1 MSFTATQPT
10 PLGAGSGN
18 HTVITE
24 AAQRTPSNYGI
35 LRQLLGNS
43 KSGCRLLLVPT
54 TTTTLSTDFPRRRV
68 GRVQPTFKAISGLSL
83 GFDTLLEPIQL
94 LGTTSFGR
102 TTTFA
107 CPALCL
113 QGNRVY
119 SAFRAMQNKKAAP
132 VQNRRSAR
140 AGERASTS
148 GHGVHFISPKKSRD
162 RAKRAVVV
170 NTSAAARSNTLRSRI
185 ASLLNKDPRSAPPAA
200 GPIPDQPQ
208 DPQISGDSEMED
220 WEDVVMEPPPSLPP
234 PLEQSWNALLPTLE
248 APFAEYR
255 QATHGQRPPAILES
269 IHYECT
275 AGCPCVASTT
285 IRCLYL
291 TYLVSVRV
299 TTCTC
304 TTVPVLLVRHG
315 VFPTSPTQPH
325 TAVSIDLLDVYRAL
339 FERSCDA
346 ITALAAALRTVYKRR
361 GFHVFSRMI
370 PGARAT
376 DPFREGLG
384 NAVMRFSHLR
394 DRARANLEAALV
406 TAADSLFPPTPNTAT
421 EAEEAEEVPDPQTRR
436 DASRRRQRRRRTQRR
451 DYWRWGRRGRRQK
464 PTEGGAGSAG
474 SAAEPTEAGAGSAGS
489 AAEPT
494 EAGAEPRLTPGQAAR
509 ILRERCPACFGLQ
522 EWGRPLRDGGD
533 VQLGAD
539 GCFSYRHL
547 RTAGDGPISYG
558 PEYFISKEK
567 VNRTRERI
575 AAARKKTPAKFTPT
589 IPQDALDACEESWDA
604 ANESKKKAD
613 PKQYD
618 ASGIFA
624 MTLPT
629 CAGPTRIARLLP
641 LTATILQAYDV
652 ACVTDHSFNLFPILI
667 DGLRE
672 RIGFIINAMHA
683 YGHQWICQLVYSP
696 RLRRG
701 VGLTD
706 QEGVERVWSR
716 IRRLIPLTR
725 HQWNSRRI
733 WTIDQYIAFI
743 NDEGRDGLGGWIAR
757 QQKNLEKKEDAC
769 LKVLADCRV
778 PETELRRQWKEQKA
792 AQTSARS
799 HAPARLRRDL
809 DKVLALQTQIESV
822 EKAIAEVKTS
832 ITTAGASANSLLLLG
847 SLEATHET
855 LSGQADALY
864 ASLNIHETFPQLRDL
879 PLDFVRTLLLTRDL
893 KINIRKRAVGPSGV
907 GELGSCSFWEERP
920 LGTYYMVYV
929 FAATD
934 SIPGLTAASIAP
946 FYIRKFN
953 SYCCELERLR
963 PSTCHIPIPSPLPTR
978 LNGLRTDPTL
988 HEDVWIEPC
997 VGGSLVGSMTRMSG
1011 MGSALCTFST
1021 DVERKGHGST
1031 PSGGNLRG
1039 WLEQELAIQDL
1050 ENLRLTWNIALQEV
1064 SVPRFPRIPNP
1075 VTAPPP
1081 APISSASRAILASAS
1096 AILASPGSTIR
1107 PNVPLV
1113 LLRSPRSLGFAN
1125 YPSRHGSP
1133 LAPIS
1138 SASHAIVASASA
1150 ILPPPPAPL
1159 PSTSPPP
1166 SVPCYHWCSCARPC
1180 LFSVAHQPCPRP
1192 PHPLRSKPP
1201 PPPVLLLLSAPISSA
1216 RHERGG
1222 RTWVSEDLDPGLSR
1236 TQNEVGALGEMLGT
1250 VEVDDENEV
1259 DNENDTSG
1267 IESASVQFEICWDP
1281 PDNPSVDPSLLR
1293 DLNTCNEFFEPID
1306 PLPRFG
1312 RIVVGTDGR
1321 KNTSIAVED
1330 IARFQ
1335 SPTGR
1340 LCGFGLNGVAA
1351 ALLELFT
1358 RTGESARRAL
1368 YSLHMTYPVSISAV
1382 PIPSSG
1388 VDEQHW
1394 VFVLVDVYAER
1405 IYFFDSLGGDNWRPD
1420 LRLVMLLI
1428 TRLVILA
1435 SRHRHP
1441 LHVSTPQETPW
1452 IARPLVSVVRIPP
1465 LVLMILFLS

>member
-1 MSFTATQPT
+1 
-10 PLGAGSGN
+10 
-18 HTVITE
+18 
-24 AAQRTPSNYGI
+24 
-35 LRQLLGNS
+35 
-43 KSGCRLLLVPT
+43 
-54 TTTTLSTDFPRRRV
+54 
-68 GRVQPTFKAISGLSL
+68 
-83 GFDTLLEPIQL
+83 
-94 LGTTSFGR
+94 
-102 TTTFA
+102 
-107 CPALCL
+107 
-113 QGNRVY
+113 
-119 SAFRAMQNKKAAP
+119 
-132 VQNRRSAR
+132 
-140 AGERASTS
+140 
-148 GHGVHFISPKKSRD
+148 
-162 RAKRAVVV
+162 
-170 NTSAAARSNTLRSRI
+170 
-185 ASLLNKDPRSAPPAA
+185 
-200 GPIPDQPQ
+200 
-208 DPQISGDSEMED
+208 
-220 WEDVVMEPPPSLPP
+220 
-234 PLEQSWNALLPTLE
+234 WNALLPTLE
-248 APFAEYR
+248 APFTEYR

-275 AGCPCVASTT
+275 AG
-285 IRCLYL
+285 
-291 TYLVSVRV
+291 YLVSVRV

-304 TTVPVLLVRHG
+304 TTIPVLLVRHG

-346 ITALAAALRTVYKRR
+346 ITVLAAALRTVYKRR
-361 GFHVFSRMI
+361 GFHVFSRM
-370 PGARAT
+370 
-376 DPFREGLG
+376 
-384 NAVMRFSHLR
+384 
-394 DRARANLEAALV
+394 
-406 TAADSLFPPTPNTAT
+406 
-421 EAEEAEEVPDPQTRR
+421 AEEVPDPQTRR
-436 DASRRRQRRRRTQRR
+436 DASPQE
-451 DYWRWGRRGRRQK
+451 
-464 PTEGGAGSAG
+464 TEEAMNAEARLLAMGSAG
-474 SAAEPTEAGAGSAGS
+474 SAAEPTEGGAGSAGS

-494 EAGAEPRLTPGQAAR
+494 EAGAEPRLTSGQAAR

-558 PEYFISKEK
+558 PKYFISKEK

-618 ASGIFA
+618 ASSIFA
-624 MTLPT
+624 MTCRHAQVLFLVDIDTPGERQEYIVA
-629 CAGPTRIARLLP
+629 CLDEIARLLP

-743 NDEGRDGLGGWIAR
+743 NDEGRDGLGGWITR

-799 HAPARLRRDL
+799 HAPACLRRDL
-809 DKVLALQTQIESV
+809 DKVLALQTQIKSV

-855 LSGQADALY
+855 LSGQADTLY

-879 PLDFVRTLLLTRDL
+879 PLDFVRTLLLTCDL
-893 KINIRKRAVGPSGV
+893 KINIRKRAVGSFLEWESLDRAVSGRR
-907 GELGSCSFWEERP
+907 EP
-920 LGTYYMVYV
+920 LGTKMHQTTRK
-929 FAATD
+929 AITRRQPALLR
-934 SIPGLTAASIAP
+934 S
-946 FYIRKFN
+946 IRKFN

-997 VGGSLVGSMTRMSG
+997 VGRIPRWLDDENVRDGIR
-1011 MGSALCTFST
+1011 ALHIFDRCREEGARLNA
-1021 DVERKGHGST
+1021 ERC
-1031 PSGGNLRG
+1031 NLRG
-1039 WLEQELAIQDL
+1039 WLEQELAIISRAIEMSTASITVLPLVERQQDL
-1050 ENLRLTWNIALQEV
+1050 VNLHLTWNIALQEV
-1064 SVPRFPRIPNP
+1064 SVPRFPCIPNP

-1081 APISSASRAILASAS
+1081 RPDFISL
-1096 AILASPGSTIR
+1096 
-1107 PNVPLV
+1107 
-1113 LLRSPRSLGFAN
+1113 
-1125 YPSRHGSP
+1125 SRHP
-1133 LAPIS
+1133 RLRLR
-1138 SASHAIVASASA
+1138 H
-1150 ILPPPPAPL
+1150 
-1159 PSTSPPP
+1159 
-1166 SVPCYHWCSCARPC
+1166 PC
-1180 LFSVAHQPCPRP
+1180 LPRLH
-1192 PHPLRSKPP
+1192 HPS
-1201 PPPVLLLLSAPISSA
+1201 
-1216 RHERGG
+1216 
-1222 RTWVSEDLDPGLSR
+1222 
-1236 TQNEVGALGEMLGT
+1236 QYN
-1250 VEVDDENEV
+1250 ENEV

-1267 IESASVQFEICWDP
+1267 VESASVQFEICWDP

-1358 RTGESARRAL
+1358 RTGESARQCAL
-1368 YSLHMTYPVSISAV
+1368 FSTYDLPRVHFRCSNSELWRVISPSKYWEKNLWLI
-1382 PIPSSG
+1382 PIHRR
-1388 VDEQHW
+1388 DEQHW

-1428 TRLVILA
+1428 MRLVILA

-1452 IARPLVSVVRIPP
+1452 IARPLGVHLQSNGYDCGLWVLCGMASVMRGYALSGVSEAQMDHIRR
-1465 LVLMILFLS
+1465 

>member
-1 MSFTATQPT
+1 
-10 PLGAGSGN
+10 
-18 HTVITE
+18 
-24 AAQRTPSNYGI
+24 
-35 LRQLLGNS
+35 
-43 KSGCRLLLVPT
+43 
-54 TTTTLSTDFPRRRV
+54 
-68 GRVQPTFKAISGLSL
+68 
-83 GFDTLLEPIQL
+83 
-94 LGTTSFGR
+94 
-102 TTTFA
+102 
-107 CPALCL
+107 
-113 QGNRVY
+113 
-119 SAFRAMQNKKAAP
+119 
-132 VQNRRSAR
+132 
-140 AGERASTS
+140 
-148 GHGVHFISPKKSRD
+148 
-162 RAKRAVVV
+162 
-170 NTSAAARSNTLRSRI
+170 
-185 ASLLNKDPRSAPPAA
+185 
-200 GPIPDQPQ
+200 
-208 DPQISGDSEMED
+208 
-220 WEDVVMEPPPSLPP
+220 MEPPPSLPP
-234 PLEQSWNALLPTLE
+234 PVPVPILPPSPGPNPNVKLEQSWNALLPTLE

-275 AGCPCVASTT
+275 AG
-285 IRCLYL
+285 
-291 TYLVSVRV
+291 YLVSVRV

-421 EAEEAEEVPDPQTRR
+421 EAEEAEE
-436 DASRRRQRRRRTQRR
+436 
-451 DYWRWGRRGRRQK
+451 
-464 PTEGGAGSAG
+464 
-474 SAAEPTEAGAGSAGS
+474 
-489 AAEPT
+489 
-494 EAGAEPRLTPGQAAR
+494 AAR

-624 MTLPT
+624 MTCRHAQVLFLVDIDTPGERQEYIVA
-629 CAGPTRIARLLP
+629 CLDEIARLLP

-893 KINIRKRAVGPSGV
+893 KINIRKRAVGSFLEWESLDRAVSGRR
-907 GELGSCSFWEERP
+907 EP
-920 LGTYYMVYV
+920 LGTKMHQTTRK
-929 FAATD
+929 AITRRQPALLR
-934 SIPGLTAASIAP
+934 S
-946 FYIRKFN
+946 IRKFN

-997 VGGSLVGSMTRMSG
+997 VGRIPRWLDDENVRDGIR
-1011 MGSALCTFST
+1011 ALHVFDRCREEGARLNA
-1021 DVERKGHGST
+1021 ERC
-1031 PSGGNLRG
+1031 NLRG
-1039 WLEQELAIQDL
+1039 WLEQELAIVSRAIEMSTASITALPLVERQQDL

-1107 PNVPLV
+1107 PNVTTGALALAPL
-1113 LLRSPRSLGFAN
+1113 SSA
-1125 YPSRHGSP
+1125 SRTILPVTALP

-1138 SASHAIVASASA
+1138 SASHAI
-1150 ILPPPPAPL
+1150 
-1159 PSTSPPP
+1159 
-1166 SVPCYHWCSCARPC
+1166 
-1180 LFSVAHQPCPRP
+1180 
-1192 PHPLRSKPP
+1192 
-1201 PPPVLLLLSAPISSA
+1201 
-1216 RHERGG
+1216 
-1222 RTWVSEDLDPGLSR
+1222 
-1236 TQNEVGALGEMLGT
+1236 
-1250 VEVDDENEV
+1250 
-1259 DNENDTSG
+1259 
-1267 IESASVQFEICWDP
+1267 
-1281 PDNPSVDPSLLR
+1281 DNPSVDPSLLR

-1358 RTGESARRAL
+1358 RTGESARRCAL
-1368 YSLHMTYPVSISAV
+1368 FTTYDLPRVHFRCSDSELWRVISPSKYWEKNLWLI
-1382 PIPSSG
+1382 PIHRR
-1388 VDEQHW
+1388 DEQHW

-1452 IARPLVSVVRIPP
+1452 IARPLVSGAHLQSNGYDCGLWVLCGMASVMRGYALSGVSEAQMDHIRRIF
-1465 LVLMILFLS
+1465 LKFILTLPYDTLAHCRVP

>member
-1 MSFTATQPT
+1 MPCRGIGLEVTHH
-10 PLGAGSGN
+10 GSGKSRWSHARVDSPAN
-18 HTVITE
+18 TFEFCISKNYLKGPAPSSWRSTAFYGSFSATPNWV
-24 AAQRTPSNYGI
+24 AASSPFPPPPPPS
-35 LRQLLGNS
+35 
-43 KSGCRLLLVPT
+43 VPT
-54 TTTTLSTDFPRRRV
+54 SLGDVSDASNLPSKR
-68 GRVQPTFKAISGLSL
+68 SL
-83 GFDTLLEPIQL
+83 GFRWAWTRYSNPSSCWAQPP
-94 LGTTSFGR
+94 S
-102 TTTFA
+102 A
-107 CPALCL
+107 APPPSPAL
-113 QGNRVY
+113 R
-119 SAFRAMQNKKAAP
+119 SASRATASTLPSGQPPDQMAPVQNKKAAP

-140 AGERASTS
+140 TGERASTS

-162 RAKRAVVV
+162 RAKQAVVV

-185 ASLLNKDPRSAPPAA
+185 TSLLNKDPWSAPPAT

-208 DPQISGDSEMED
+208 DPQISSDTKMED

-234 PLEQSWNALLPTLE
+234 PVPIPIHSACC
-248 APFAEYR
+248 
-255 QATHGQRPPAILES
+255 RPP
-269 IHYECT
+269 H
-275 AGCPCVASTT
+275 
-285 IRCLYL
+285 CLQ
-291 TYLVSVRV
+291 T
-299 TTCTC
+299 
-304 TTVPVLLVRHG
+304 
-315 VFPTSPTQPH
+315 
-325 TAVSIDLLDVYRAL
+325 
-339 FERSCDA
+339 
-346 ITALAAALRTVYKRR
+346 
-361 GFHVFSRMI
+361 I

-436 DASRRRQRRRRTQRR
+436 DASPQETKEATNAEARLL
-451 DYWRWGRRGRRQK
+451 
-464 PTEGGAGSAG
+464 AMGSAG
-474 SAAEPTEAGAGSAGS
+474 SAAEPTEGGAGSAGS

-494 EAGAEPRLTPGQAAR
+494 EAGAEPRLTSGQAAR

-522 EWGRPLRDGGD
+522 EWGRPLRESRR
-533 VQLGAD
+533 VLQLQAPQN
-539 GCFSYRHL
+539 CQRQANFIQPRVLHL
-547 RTAGDGPISYG
+547 Q
-558 PEYFISKEK
+558 
-567 VNRTRERI
+567 RE

-604 ANESKKKAD
+604 ANESKKKVD

-624 MTLPT
+624 MTCRHAQVLFFVDIDTPGERQEYIVA
-629 CAGPTRIARLLP
+629 CLDEIARLLP
-641 LTATILQAYDV
+641 LTATILQAYNI

-696 RLRRG
+696 HLRRG

-725 HQWNSRRI
+725 HQWNSQRI

-757 QQKNLEKKEDAC
+757 QQKNLEKKEDTC

-847 SLEATHET
+847 SLEATREM
-855 LSGQADALY
+855 LSEQADTLY

-893 KINIRKRAVGPSGV
+893 KINIRKRAVGSFLEWESLDRAVSGRR
-907 GELGSCSFWEERP
+907 EP
-920 LGTYYMVYV
+920 LGTKMHQTTRK
-929 FAATD
+929 AITRRQPALLR
-934 SIPGLTAASIAP
+934 S
-946 FYIRKFN
+946 IRKFN

-963 PSTCHIPIPSPLPTR
+963 PSTCHIPIPSPLPTQ

-997 VGGSLVGSMTRMSG
+997 VG
-1011 MGSALCTFST
+1011 
-1021 DVERKGHGST
+1021 
-1031 PSGGNLRG
+1031 
-1039 WLEQELAIQDL
+1039 
-1050 ENLRLTWNIALQEV
+1050 
-1064 SVPRFPRIPNP
+1064 RIPRWLDDENVRDGIRALHVFDRCREEGARLNAERCNLP
-1075 VTAPPP
+1075 
-1081 APISSASRAILASAS
+1081 SRAILASAS

-1107 PNVPLV
+1107 PNVTTGALALAPL
-1113 LLRSPRSLGFAN
+1113 SSA
-1125 YPSRHGSP
+1125 SRTILPVTALP

-1138 SASHAIVASASA
+1138 SASHAIIASASA
-1150 ILPPPPAPL
+1150 ILAPPTGPTAVNITSTICPNATTGALALAPVSSVLRTSLAPAPAT
-1159 PSTSPPP
+1159 PFDSTAATTRAPVALGSDIIRT
-1166 SVPCYHWCSCARPC
+1166 VTVELDLMVED
-1180 LFSVAHQPCPRP
+1180 LF
-1192 PHPLRSKPP
+1192 
-1201 PPPVLLLLSAPISSA
+1201 
-1216 RHERGG
+1216 EGG
-1222 RTWVSEDLDPGLSR
+1222 DTNAADDMVSEDLNPGAISDPD
-1236 TQNEVGALGEMLGT
+1236 EVGVLGEMLGM

-1281 PDNPSVDPSLLR
+1281 PGNPSVDPSPLR
-1293 DLNTCNEFFEPID
+1293 DLNTCNKFFEPID

-1312 RIVVGTDGR
+1312 CIVVGTDGR
-1321 KNTSIAVED
+1321 KNMSIAVED
-1330 IARFQ
+1330 IAHFQ

-1358 RTGESARRAL
+1358 RTGESARRCTL
-1368 YSLHMTYPVSISAV
+1368 FSTYDLPRVHFRCSDSELWRVISPSKYWEKNLWLI
-1382 PIPSSG
+1382 PIHRR
-1388 VDEQHW
+1388 DEQHR

-1452 IARPLVSVVRIPP
+1452 IVRPLVSVRAH
-1465 LVLMILFLS
+1465 L